1 MSKLLKALSNNRRE
15 DVRARLAKQDEEIV
29 RLKTKVRKLYV
40 ENDDLEREN
49 RQLRIRNGE
58 LDVAYN
64 SLKEILRKRSAR
76 TS

>member
-1 MSKLLKALSNNRRE
+1 MAQ
-15 DVRARLAKQDEEIV
+15 QDEEIV

>member
-15 DVRARLAKQDEEIV
+15 DVRARLAQQDEEIV

-64 SLKEILRKRSAR
+64 S
-76 TS
+76 

>member
-15 DVRARLAKQDEEIV
+15 DVRARLAQQDEEIV

>member
-15 DVRARLAKQDEEIV
+15 DVRARLAQHDEEIV

>member
-1 MSKLLKALSNNRRE
+1 MSRLLKALSINRKE
-15 DVRARLAKQDEEIV
+15 DVRARLAQQDEEIV

-49 RQLRIRNGE
+49 RELRIRNGE

-64 SLKEILRKRSAR
+64 SLKEILRKRGTC

>member
-15 DVRARLAKQDEEIV
+15 DVRARLAQQDEEIV

-64 SLKEILRKRSAR
+64 SLTEILRKRSAR

>member
-1 MSKLLKALSNNRRE
+1 MSKLLKALSNNRGE
-15 DVRARLAKQDEEIV
+15 DVRARLAQQDEEIV